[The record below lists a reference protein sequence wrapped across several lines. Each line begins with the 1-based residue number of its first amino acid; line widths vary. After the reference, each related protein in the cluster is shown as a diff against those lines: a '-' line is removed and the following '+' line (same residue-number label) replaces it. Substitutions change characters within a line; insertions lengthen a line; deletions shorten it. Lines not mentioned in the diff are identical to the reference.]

1 MGTKSSGHLKKSK
14 AWNIYHNTD
23 IRPKYRIGGALDFNH
38 NAQEALALKQ
48 EIIKKAKEA
57 YERTRKP
64 KAPPFKAKNYEWSL
78 VVNLKESSTMQDL
91 NKLAEFFNQKYGFQC
106 YQIAI
111 HRDEGHIDELG
122 NKQINHHAHL
132 EFISLDKET
141 GKNRSRDIWNNHKKM
156 SEMQDD
162 IAQILQMERE
172 PYQKGKVKS
181 KRIEPRALATIKEQE
196 KQQRKAQISQNLTP
210 KEISEVCENFRKSKK
225 NLGYPK
231 EFFRELSAIKKDTKE
246 SSKQELEILLEDLAK
261 NYEIQRQINQNLQE
275 QQSKE
280 RQEKENLDNL
290 KQEIAHYQHYKRET
304 YSVYEENKS
313 LKQENYSLKR
323 EIDTQTKQINLLKQE
338 NTELKELFS
347 IATRKFW
354 AQLITISAR
363 IKEYFKEDLTNHA
376 KRFTPSIQTFLQ
388 DTFKSIEAKI
398 QAPQESH
405 TIPQSNQSTQNV
417 QSQTNA
423 AAPKSLSDIPQPRVS
438 RVKEILAGG
447 VSKAQEPA
455 QQGESNATTQ
465 PNMQPTYKPKPRRR

>member
-1 MGTKSSGHLKKSK
+1 MGAKSSGHLKKSK

-57 YERTRKP
+57 YERTKKP
-64 KAPPFKAKNYEWSL
+64 KAPPFKAQNYEWSL

-91 NKLAEFFNQKYGFQC
+91 NKLAEFFDQKYGFQC

-181 KRIEPRALATIKEQE
+181 KRIEPRALAAIKEQE
-196 KQQRKAQISQNLTP
+196 KQRRKAQISQNLTP
-210 KEISEVCENFRKSKK
+210 KEISEICENFRKSKK

-246 SSKQELEILLEDLAK
+246 SSKQELEILLEELAK
-261 NYEIQRQINQNLQE
+261 NYELQRQINQNLQE
-275 QQSKE
+275 QQNKE
-280 RQEKENLDNL
+280 SQEKLDNL
-290 KQEIAHYQHYKRET
+290 KRET
-304 YSVYEENKS
+304 LSVYEENKS
-313 LKQENYSLKR
+313 LKQENYSLKK
-323 EIDTQTKQINLLKQE
+323 EIDTQTKQINLLRQE
-338 NTELKELFS
+338 NTELKELFK
-347 IATRKFW
+347 IATQKFF
-354 AQLITISAR
+354 AQLITIGTR
-363 IKEYFKEDLTNHA
+363 IIKYFKEDLTNYA
-376 KRFTPSIQTFLQ
+376 ERFMPSIQTFLQ
-388 DTFKSIEAKI
+388 DAFKSAEANT
-398 QAPQESH
+398 QAPQEF
-405 TIPQSNQSTQNV
+405 TQQTQQVQQIQANQSTQSA
-417 QSQTNA
+417 QSQTNPT
-423 AAPKSLSDIPQPRVS
+423 APKSLSDIPQPRVS
-438 RVKEILAGG
+438 RVKDILAGG
-447 VSKAQEPA
+447 VRKAQESA

-465 PNMQPTYKPKPRRR
+465 SNTQPTYKPKSRRR

>member
-1 MGTKSSGHLKKSK
+1 MGAKSSGHLKKSK

-64 KAPPFKAKNYEWSL
+64 KAPPFKAQNYEWSL

-181 KRIEPRALATIKEQE
+181 KRIEPRALAAIKEQE

-261 NYEIQRQINQNLQE
+261 NYELQRQINQNLQE
-275 QQSKE
+275 QQNKE
-280 RQEKENLDNL
+280 NQEKENLDNL
-290 KQEIAHYQHYKRET
+290 KQEIASYQHYKRET
-304 YSVYEENKS
+304 YSIYEENKS
-313 LKQENYSLKR
+313 LKQENYSLKK
-323 EIDTQTKQINLLKQE
+323 EVDTQTKEINLLRQE

-347 IATRKFW
+347 IAMRKCF
-354 AQLITISAR
+354 AQF
-363 IKEYFKEDLTNHA
+363 IKIGTQIKQYLKEDLTNYA
-376 KRFTPSIQTFLQ
+376 KRFTPSTQTTLQ
-388 DTFKSIEAKI
+388 DIFKNTESNT
-398 QAPQESH
+398 QAPQES
-405 TIPQSNQSTQNV
+405 TQQTQLGA
-417 QSQTNA
+417 QSQNNA
-423 AAPKSLSDIPQPRVS
+423 TAPKSLSDIPQPRVS

-447 VSKAQEPA
+447 VSKAQESA
-455 QQGESNATTQ
+455 QQGQTNATTQ
-465 PNMQPTYKPKPRRR
+465 PNMQPTYKPKPRKR

>member
-1 MGTKSSGHLKKSK
+1 MGAKSSGHLKKSK
-14 AWNIYHNTD
+14 SWNIYHNTD

-57 YERTRKP
+57 YKRTRKP
-64 KAPPFKAKNYEWSL
+64 KAPPFKAQNYEWSL

-91 NKLAEFFNQKYGFQC
+91 NKLAEFFDQKYGFQC

-181 KRIEPRALATIKEQE
+181 KRIEPRALAAIKEQE

-261 NYEIQRQINQNLQE
+261 NYELQRQINQNLQE

-280 RQEKENLDNL
+280 REKEILEHKL
-290 KQEIAHYQHYKRET
+290 IEQQKE
-304 YSVYEENKS
+304 
-313 LKQENYSLKR
+313 
-323 EIDTQTKQINLLKQE
+323 INLLRQE
-338 NTELKELFS
+338 NTALKELFS
-347 IATRKFW
+347 IAMQKFW
-354 AQLITISAR
+354 AQFPNIDTTK
-363 IKEYFKEDLTNHA
+363 IKSYFKEDLTNYA
-376 KRFTPSIQTFLQ
+376 KRFTQSIQTILQ
-388 DTFKSIEAKI
+388 DIFKNTESNT
-398 QAPQESH
+398 QAPQESIQQ
-405 TIPQSNQSTQNV
+405 TQASESTLST
-417 QSQTNA
+417 QSQTNTTT
-423 AAPKSLSDIPQPRVS
+423 PKSQSDNKITKFSDIPQPRVS

-447 VSKAQEPA
+447 VSKAQESA
-455 QQGESNATTQ
+455 QQEQNNATTQ
-465 PNMQPTYKPKPRRR
+465 PNIQPTYKPKPRKR

>member
-57 YERTRKP
+57 YKRTRKP
-64 KAPPFKAKNYEWSL
+64 KAPPFKAQNYEWSL

-91 NKLAEFFNQKYGFQC
+91 NKLAEFFDQKYGFQC

-122 NKQINHHAHL
+122 NRQINHHAHL

-181 KRIEPRALATIKEQE
+181 KRIEPRALAAIKEQE

-261 NYEIQRQINQNLQE
+261 NYELQRQINQNLQE

-280 RQEKENLDNL
+280 REKEILEHKL
-290 KQEIAHYQHYKRET
+290 IEQQKE
-304 YSVYEENKS
+304 
-313 LKQENYSLKR
+313 
-323 EIDTQTKQINLLKQE
+323 INLLRQE
-338 NTELKELFS
+338 NAELKELFS
-347 IATRKFW
+347 IAMRKCF
-354 AQLITISAR
+354 AQF
-363 IKEYFKEDLTNHA
+363 IKIGTQIKQFLKEDLTNYA
-376 KRFTPSIQTFLQ
+376 KRFTPSTQTTLQ
-388 DTFKSIEAKI
+388 DIFKNAESNT
-398 QAPQESH
+398 QAPQES
-405 TIPQSNQSTQNV
+405 TQQTQASESTLSAQSENNTAATKQETLTPQSAADKIRAMPKPTQEEI
-417 QSQTNA
+417 QKARAFLDAAKQAHNA
-423 AAPKSLSDIPQPRVS
+423 D
-438 RVKEILAGG
+438 
-447 VSKAQEPA
+447 KAQESA
-455 QQGESNATTQ
+455 QQGQSNATIQ
-465 PNMQPTYKPKPRRR
+465 PNTQPTYKPKSRRR

>member
-57 YERTRKP
+57 YEHTRKP
-64 KAPPFKAKNYEWSL
+64 KAPPFKAQNYEWSL

-91 NKLAEFFNQKYGFQC
+91 NKLAEFFDQKYGFQC

-122 NKQINHHAHL
+122 NRQINHHAHL

-181 KRIEPRALATIKEQE
+181 KRIEPRALAAIKEQE

-261 NYEIQRQINQNLQE
+261 NYELQRQINQNLQE

-280 RQEKENLDNL
+280 NQEKENLD
-290 KQEIAHYQHYKRET
+290 K
-304 YSVYEENKS
+304 
-313 LKQENYSLKR
+313 LKQENYSLKK
-323 EIDTQTKQINLLKQE
+323 EVDTQTKEINLLRQE
-338 NTELKELFS
+338 NTALKELFS
-347 IATRKFW
+347 IAMRKFW
-354 AQLITISAR
+354 AQFPNIDTTK
-363 IKEYFKEDLTNHA
+363 IKSYLKEDLTNYA
-376 KRFTPSIQTFLQ
+376 KRFTQSIQTILQ
-388 DTFKSIEAKI
+388 DIFKNAESNT
-398 QAPQESH
+398 QAPQK
-405 TIPQSNQSTQNV
+405 STQQTQPNESTLGA

-423 AAPKSLSDIPQPRVS
+423 TATKSLSDIPQPRVS

-447 VSKAQEPA
+447 VRKAQESA
-455 QQGESNATTQ
+455 QQGQNNATTQ
-465 PNMQPTYKPKPRRR
+465 PNIQLTYKPKPRKR

>member
-1 MGTKSSGHLKKSK
+1 MGAKSSGHLKKSK
-14 AWNIYHNTD
+14 AWNIFHNTD

-57 YERTRKP
+57 YERARKP
-64 KAPPFKAKNYEWSL
+64 KAPPFKAQNYEWSL

-122 NKQINHHAHL
+122 NRQINHHAHL

-181 KRIEPRALATIKEQE
+181 KRIEPRALAEIKEQE

-261 NYEIQRQINQNLQE
+261 NYELQRQINQNLQE
-275 QQSKE
+275 QQNKE
-280 RQEKENLDNL
+280 KQENLDNL
-290 KQEIAHYQHYKRET
+290 KQEIAHYQKHQRET
-304 YSVYEENKS
+304 LSVYEENKS

-323 EIDTQTKQINLLKQE
+323 EIDTQTKQINLLRQE
-338 NTELKELFS
+338 NTELKELFE
-347 IATRKFW
+347 IATRKFF
-354 AQLITISAR
+354 AQLITISTK

-376 KRFTPSIQTFLQ
+376 KRFMPSIQTFLQ
-388 DTFKSIEAKI
+388 DIFKRTGANT
-398 QAPQESH
+398 QQTQQVQQPQKACFRTLSA
-405 TIPQSNQSTQNV
+405 

-423 AAPKSLSDIPQPRVS
+423 TAPKSLSDIPQPRAS
-438 RVKEILAGG
+438 RVKEILAG
-447 VSKAQEPA
+447 VRKTQEPA
-455 QQGESNATTQ
+455 QQGQGNATTQ
-465 PNMQPTYKPKPRRR
+465 PNIQSTYKPKPRRR